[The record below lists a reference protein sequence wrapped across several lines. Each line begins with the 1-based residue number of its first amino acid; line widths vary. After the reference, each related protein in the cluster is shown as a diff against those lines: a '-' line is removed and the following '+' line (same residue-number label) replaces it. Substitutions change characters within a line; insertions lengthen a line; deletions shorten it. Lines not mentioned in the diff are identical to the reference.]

1 MFRIFIDEVGHHDL
15 KSSDDPNERYLS
27 LTGVIMRL
35 SYESGEFTTALNA
48 VKMQVFG
55 RTDFAF
61 HRRQLIDATDPPYVA
76 LTDAPVRQQFNEM
89 MIRLLADSSYRVFTV
104 VIDKKEH
111 KRKYAVWRFHP
122 YHYCL
127 TVVLERYVQLLGRM
141 RVVGD
146 VMMESR
152 GKKENRQ
159 LEAAFRYIYERGTEH
174 VPKEMFQA
182 WLSSREIKIKPK
194 MANISGLQIANL
206 VANPSSRDLIC
217 EKSGEAMTAE
227 FSRQI
232 VQILKRNKYL
242 KNPYNGKVPVWGTK
256 WLP

>member
-48 VKMQVFG
+48 LKMEVFG
-55 RTDFAF
+55 RTDFAL
-61 HRRQLIDATDPPYVA
+61 HRRQIIDATDPPYDVLRA
-76 LTDAPVRQQFNEM
+76 AQMRERFNEM
-89 MIRLLADSSYRVFTV
+89 TLRLLADSSYRVFTV

-111 KRKYAVWRFHP
+111 KQKYAVWRFHP

-141 RVVGD
+141 KTVGD
-146 VMMESR
+146 VMVESR

-174 VPKEMFQA
+174 VPQKMFRE

-194 MANISGLQIANL
+194 TENVSGLQMADLI
-206 VANPSSRDLIC
+206 ANPSSRELIC
-217 EKSGEAMTAE
+217 EKLGEAMRAD
-227 FSRQI
+227 FSRRI
-232 VQILKRNKYL
+232 VQILKKNKYL
-242 KNPYNGKVPVWGTK
+242 KNPYNGRLPGWGTK